1 MSATNTLLPGVLLVS
16 ETGRIRATTAS
27 AQRLLE
33 QVDPAE
39 LRTNMRALLGRVAL
53 AGPDHPVVISLP
65 LGPWRRLV
73 LTGAQA
79 GHELTVIVE
88 AQSQGPDLGAVE
100 MFTAREREVLGLV
113 VQGLGTK
120 RIASVLNI
128 SVWTAQS
135 HLKSMYE
142 KAGVNSRG
150 ELMAL
155 ALYRGDRRVAGYA

>member
-1 MSATNTLLPGVLLVS
+1 MSAAKTLLPGVVLVS
-16 ETGRIRATTAS
+16 ESGRIRATTAS
-27 AQRLLE
+27 ARRLLE

-39 LRTNMRALLGRVAL
+39 LQTNLRALLGRVAL

-65 LGPWRRLV
+65 LGPWRRFV
-73 LTGAQA
+73 LTGARA
-79 GHELTVIVE
+79 GGELTVIVE
-88 AQSQGPDLGAVE
+88 AQSHRGDLGAIE
-100 MFTAREREVLGLV
+100 LFTAREREVLGLV

-120 RIASVLNI
+120 RIAGVLNI

-155 ALYRGDRRVAGYA
+155 ALHRRPGRVA

>member
-1 MSATNTLLPGVLLVS
+1 MSAAKTLLPGVVLVS
-16 ETGRIRATTAS
+16 ESGRIRATTAS
-27 AQRLLE
+27 ARRLLE

-39 LRTNMRALLGRVAL
+39 LQTNLRALLGRVAL

-73 LTGAQA
+73 LTGARA
-79 GHELTVIVE
+79 GGELTVIVE
-88 AQSQGPDLGAVE
+88 AQSHRGDLGAVE

-155 ALYRGDRRVAGYA
+155 ALHRRPGRVA